1 MEALNMGYHEKKSYL
16 MAIYLRYMNASR
28 PEKQKILDEFCAV
41 CGYNRKYAIRLLKKE
56 PKKPKRKSGPKPI
69 YNDLPLIEALKRFW
83 YASNQSCSQKL
94 KVIIA
99 PWLPCYEDVYG
110 PLSSEI
116 KNKLLTI
123 STSTID
129 RMLKPTRKANKL
141 KGRCTTKPGILL
153 KSQIEMQFSHWDIQK
168 PGFLE
173 ADTVAHCGTS
183 IAGCFAW
190 SLTVTD
196 ICTGWTENRAMW
208 NKEGGP
214 VYERISD
221 VETTLP
227 FEVLGFDCDNGAEF
241 INHALYDYFV
251 KRPKPVAF
259 TRSRP
264 YKKNDNAHVEQKNW
278 THVRNLF
285 GYERL
290 EKFSVVEMMNDLY
303 RKEWGLYQNHFIPT
317 MKLLS
322 KQRTGCKYK
331 KKYET
336 PKTPY
341 ERLLESTFVDDATK
355 AKLKA
360 VHESLNPFKLK
371 QEIERKLLDI
381 SKVAKIN
388 LNVINIGHT

>member
-1 MEALNMGYHEKKSYL
+1 MGYREKKSYL
-16 MAIYLRYMNASR
+16 LAIYLRYLNAGRS
-28 PEKQKILDEFCAV
+28 EKQRILDEFCAV
-41 CGYNRKYAIRLLKKE
+41 CKYNRKYAIRLLKKGPTQ
-56 PKKPKRKSGPKPI
+56 PKKKTGPKSI
-69 YNDLPLIEALKRFW
+69 YDDPALIEALKQFW
-83 YASNQSCSQKL
+83 LASNQSCSRKL
-94 KVIIA
+94 KVIIG

-116 KNKLLTI
+116 KQKLLTMG
-123 STSTID
+123 SATID
-129 RMLKPTRKANKL
+129 RLLKPCRATNKL
-141 KGRCTTKPGILL
+141 KGRCTTKPGVLL

-168 PGFLE
+168 PGYLE

-183 IAGCFAW
+183 IAGSFAW

-221 VETTLP
+221 VELSLP

-241 INHALYDYFV
+241 INHSLHDYFT
-251 KRPKPVAF
+251 KRKKPVAF

-264 YKKNDNAHVEQKNW
+264 YRKNDNAHVEQKNW

-290 EKFSVVEMMNDLY
+290 EKYDVVKMMNDLY
-303 RKEWGLYQNHFIPT
+303 RNEWSLYQNHFIPT

-331 KKYET
+331 KKYEI

-341 ERLLESTFVDDATK
+341 DRLLESQFVEDATK

-360 VHESLNPFKLK
+360 IHETLNPFKLK
-371 QEIERKLLDI
+371 KEIERKLSDI
-381 SKVAKIN
+381 LRLAKSFRKN
-388 LNVINIGHT
+388 YQGY